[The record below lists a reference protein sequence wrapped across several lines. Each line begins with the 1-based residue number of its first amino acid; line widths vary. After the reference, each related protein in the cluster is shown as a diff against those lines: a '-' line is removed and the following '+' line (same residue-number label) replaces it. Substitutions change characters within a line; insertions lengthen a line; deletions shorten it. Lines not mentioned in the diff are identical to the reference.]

1 MIDELTR
8 KGLLDYIKPRF
19 KLRWDGAH
27 GISHWRRVESNG
39 LLLCE
44 KTKANPR
51 VIALLSLLHDA
62 CRDNEYEDPDHG
74 KRGADLAANLH
85 GKLFD
90 ATSEE
95 LVLLTEACERHSL
108 GLTKADVTIQ
118 TCWDADRLDLGR
130 VGIKPNQKY
139 LCTAAAKGS
148 EVIQA
153 AFLLSKAADYA

>member
-1 MIDELTR
+1 MSNPIA
-8 KGLLDYIKPRF
+8 LL
-19 KLRWDGAH
+19 
-27 GISHWRRVESNG
+27 
-39 LLLCE
+39 
-44 KTKANPR
+44 
-51 VIALLSLLHDA
+51 VIALFSLLHDA

-74 KRGADLAANLH
+74 KRGADLAAHLH

-95 LVLLTEACERHSL
+95 LALLTDACERHSF

-130 VGIKPNQKY
+130 VGIKPHPKY

-153 AFLLSKAADYA
+153 AFLRSKTADYA